1 VIVDQTQLSSPAGIG
16 ATAPMRGKGTQVLRY
31 ARPQKSIANFLRYL
45 PNLTTWVPFARA
57 RALRARSPGMTVVL
71 VAGLLLA
78 ACSTTP
84 TQVAA
89 PLPLPPDP
97 HTLMPALETRIA
109 VLIEEER
116 EKIDAHARPLVIDPE
131 LSGIARKRAA
141 DMAAKNY
148 LAHTAP
154 NGDTSASILMDQDPR
169 FQGLLGE
176 NMGAQHYT
184 KQLGVD
190 VNKFARAVVDQ
201 WLASPQHR
209 DNLAFADYN
218 LTGVGA
224 AVNGDTVYV
233 TELFATDLGLGPHED
248 KTAPKPPGS

>member
-1 VIVDQTQLSSPAGIG
+1 
-16 ATAPMRGKGTQVLRY
+16 MRK
-31 ARPQKSIANFLRYL
+31 AAAAF
-45 PNLTTWVPFARA
+45 
-57 RALRARSPGMTVVL
+57 
-71 VAGLLLA
+71 LLLICA
-78 ACSTTP
+78 GCTTP
-84 TQVAA
+84 KQAA
-89 PLPLPPDP
+89 LPPPPPDP

-116 EKIDAHARPLVIDPE
+116 EKIDVHARPLVIDPE
-131 LSGIARKRAA
+131 LSEIARKRST

-148 LAHTAP
+148 LAHVAP
-154 NGDTSASILMDQDPR
+154 DGQTSASILMDTDTR

-184 KQLGVD
+184 RRLGVD

-201 WLASPQHR
+201 WMASKQHR

-233 TELFATDLGLGPHED
+233 TELFATDLGLGPHID
-248 KTAPKPPGS
+248 KTASPKPPGS

>member
-1 VIVDQTQLSSPAGIG
+1 MTIMVI
-16 ATAPMRGKGTQVLRY
+16 
-31 ARPQKSIANFLRYL
+31 
-45 PNLTTWVPFARA
+45 
-57 RALRARSPGMTVVL
+57 
-71 VAGLLLA
+71 AGLLLA
-78 ACSTTP
+78 ACTT
-84 TQVAA
+84 TKQIAA
-89 PLPLPPDP
+89 PLPPPPDP

-116 EKIDAHARPLVIDPE
+116 ERINTKARPLVIDPE
-131 LSGIARKRAA
+131 LSGIARKRSA

-148 LAHTAP
+148 LAHAAP
-154 NGDTSASILMDQDPR
+154 DGQTSASILMDTDTR

-224 AVNGDTVYV
+224 AVSGDTVYV
-233 TELFATDLGLGPHED
+233 TELFATDLGLGPHID

>member
-1 VIVDQTQLSSPAGIG
+1 MVFV
-16 ATAPMRGKGTQVLRY
+16 M
-31 ARPQKSIANFLRYL
+31 
-45 PNLTTWVPFARA
+45 
-57 RALRARSPGMTVVL
+57 
-71 VAGLLLA
+71 GLALA

-84 TQVAA
+84 KQVA
-89 PLPLPPDP
+89 LPTPPPDP

-116 EKIDAHARPLVIDPE
+116 ERINAKARPLVIDPE
-131 LSGIARKRAA
+131 LSGIARKRSA

-154 NGDTSASILMDQDPR
+154 DGETSASILMDTDAR

-209 DNLAFADYN
+209 DNLSFADYN

-233 TELFATDLGLGPHED
+233 TELFATDLGLGPHID